1 MILLNCLLIT
11 IFFVIVIDQ
20 QHFVDEITEI
30 ISGWMTNG
38 KIKKPIPLKPFS
50 CSTCMS
56 FWCNLIYILIVG
68 KFSIFM
74 IGYILLLSWSAPLI
88 NSIFTLLKNAI
99 IKFINILAEKI
110 EI

>member
-20 QHFVDEITEI
+20 QYFVDEITEI

-50 CSTCMS
+50 CSSCMS
-56 FWCNLIYILIVG
+56 WWVNLIYIIIIDKFTIPMIV
-68 KFSIFM
+68 
-74 IGYILLLSWSAPLI
+74 YILLLSWSAPMI
-88 NSIFTLLKNAI
+88 NSIFTLIKNIFLKL
-99 IKFINILAEKI
+99 INTIAKI
-110 EI
+110 FDL